1 MSGAAGMSGLAAGL
15 LRAATPAAWVAEAC
29 VNPDL
34 LLIDHANCEKKAA
47 STALA
52 LMFAYAEDL
61 HLADKMSRLARE
73 ELRHYEQVA
82 KLIESMQ
89 VTPRRLAP
97 GRYAERLRRMVA
109 RREPQRE
116 LDLMIC
122 GALIEARSCERF
134 AALAPA
140 VAAPLAALFEG
151 LHAAEAR
158 HFKVYLDLAKRA
170 AARADLDWQSRV
182 DAFAALESELITS
195 PDPVF
200 RFHSGPP

>member
-15 LRAATPAAWVAEAC
+15 LRAATPATWVAEAC

-140 VAAPLAALFEG
+140 VAAPLAALFGG